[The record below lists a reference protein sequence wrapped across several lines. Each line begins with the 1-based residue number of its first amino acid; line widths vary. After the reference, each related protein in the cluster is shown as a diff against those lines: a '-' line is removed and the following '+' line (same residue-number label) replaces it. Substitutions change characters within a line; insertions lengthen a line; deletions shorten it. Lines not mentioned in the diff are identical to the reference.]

1 MGRNLSRPARK
12 QTDTRLNAERA
23 KTDEALA
30 RRTAVTTHEAD
41 EVVKTAW
48 TRAAALVRNARQR
61 ADARTPGREA
71 SKSRGN
77 RANLESS
84 QEDEVLQREYVRAE
98 RATARARAERARVM
112 AELLAH
118 ERHNTD
124 RSLSLER
131 ADADAILSRQE
142 EFLGMVSHDLRNELS
157 VITLNVRLILDDVAH
172 DEAGARIFRSVTNI
186 QRVNLRMS
194 RLIDDLLDTVS
205 IDFGKFPVVLQDGD
219 VSNTVNDMVESF
231 APIAAAKGISLGVE
245 GTDAPL
251 SARFDRQRIQQV
263 VGNLLT
269 NSVKY
274 SSEGSRVTVRAKRKG
289 AAVCVTVADRGPGIA
304 ADRLETIFNR
314 FSQGG
319 RPDRTGLGLGLY
331 IARHIVEA
339 HGGKIWVESELGRGS
354 TFYFTLPLR
363 GGASRLK
370 NASS

>member
-1 MGRNLSRPARK
+1 
-12 QTDTRLNAERA
+12 LNAERA

-251 SARFDRQRIQQV
+251 SRVSIA
-263 VGNLLT
+263 
-269 NSVKY
+269 
-274 SSEGSRVTVRAKRKG
+274 SES
-289 AAVCVTVADRGPGIA
+289 
-304 ADRLETIFNR
+304 NR
-314 FSQGG
+314 WSA
-319 RPDRTGLGLGLY
+319 
-331 IARHIVEA
+331 IC
-339 HGGKIWVESELGRGS
+339 
-354 TFYFTLPLR
+354 
-363 GGASRLK
+363 
-370 NASS
+370 